1 MAAGHIIAAVTKET
15 VTNSGFR
22 QFVMVLIMALIM
34 PLLLV
39 VIILSIIFTGGSK
52 ANKTLLECSF
62 NDGEIPD
69 SFTEEQEQAVEDM
82 RASLTSIDE
91 IIAEKEN
98 AADYDANMV
107 KAVFY
112 CLQFG
117 AEASE
122 DDEEFDMELF
132 CDCFE
137 DISYS
142 EIYEAY
148 ENILDSFP
156 NLEVT
161 DNVKIGAETVYNYL
175 TGGDKK

>member
-15 VTNSGFR
+15 ATSSGFR

-82 RASLTSIDE
+82 RESLTSIDE

-98 AADYDANMV
+98 AADYDVDMV

-117 AEASE
+117 AEPSGY
-122 DDEEFDMELF
+122 DEEFDMELF
-132 CDCFE
+132 CDCFAG
-137 DISYS
+137 IPFS
-142 EIYEAY
+142 EIDCTYDNIS
-148 ENILDSFP
+148 ENFP

-161 DNVKIGAETVYNYL
+161 DSMKIGAETVYNYL